1 MGRENNRE
9 FAGTLREWIRVERP
23 VNARDGRG
31 SASGEFALIGEY
43 HASATPA
50 GTGAEAIGESRS
62 AMPVWQFLMRQ
73 SDAILP
79 GDRIIWNGRILTVR
93 SVIADYQPTPRTRI
107 LAEENR

>member
-1 MGRENNRE
+1 MVREKSRE

-23 VNARDGRG
+23 VNVRDGSG
-31 SASGEFALIGEY
+31 SASGEFELIGEY

-50 GTGAEAIGESRS
+50 GTGAESIAESRS
-62 AMPVWQFLMRQ
+62 ALLVWQFRMRQ

-79 GDRIIWNGRILTVR
+79 GDRIIWNDRILTVR
-93 SVIADYQPTPRTRI
+93 NVIAELRPTPRTRI